1 MDPILEEMRRV
12 KNIADI
18 RPSRFRDWTDHLA
31 RRIAELELALDIER
45 VHAKPKPK
53 VNG

>member
-12 KNIADI
+12 KDIADI

-31 RRIAELELALDIER
+31 RRIAELEIAVADA
-45 VHAKPKPK
+45 HAKAPKAK
-53 VNG
+53 VNA